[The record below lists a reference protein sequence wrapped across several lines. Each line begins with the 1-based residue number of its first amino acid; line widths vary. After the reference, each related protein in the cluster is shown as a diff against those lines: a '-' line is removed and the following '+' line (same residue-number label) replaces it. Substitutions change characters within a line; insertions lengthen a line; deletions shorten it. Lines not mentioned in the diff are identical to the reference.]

1 MKEKRPRLGINEQ
14 YYFINNPTLQV
25 CSTGDQHFESDDK
38 HYEAGNYFYTRAA
51 AKDIQEKVDEFGT
64 PRRKAS
70 KQESADAKNALIKA
84 VTTLALDY
92 REKQR
97 NGKDTDDSATLAKV
111 LNAEN
116 TYTNK
121 MLRIRTAD
129 GIVEV
134 KIVNAIRNAPKGW
147 TEGFK
152 PQQWRSAS
160 WVDAKE
166 GEE

>member
-1 MKEKRPRLGINEQ
+1 MKENRPRLGINEQ

-51 AKDIQEKVDEFGT
+51 AEEIQEKVDEFGN

-70 KQESADAKNALIKA
+70 KQEMADAKNALIKA
-84 VTTLALDY
+84 VTTITSEY

-97 NGKDTDDSATLAKV
+97 KGKDTDDSATLAKV
-111 LNAEN
+111 LDAEK
-116 TYTNK
+116 TYTNER
-121 MLRIRTAD
+121 LRILAEG
-129 GIVEV
+129 GIVEE

-147 TEGFK
+147 TEDFK
-152 PQQWRSAS
+152 PQQWRGSR
-160 WVDAKE
+160 WVDGKE

>member
-1 MKEKRPRLGINEQ
+1 MKENRPRLERNEQ

-38 HYEAGNYFYTRAA
+38 HYESGNYFYTRTAA
-51 AKDIQEKVDEFGT
+51 EAIQEKVDEFGT

-70 KQESADAKNALIKA
+70 KQDRVDAKNALIKA
-84 VTTLALDY
+84 VTTITSDY
-92 REKQR
+92 REMQR
-97 NGKDTDDSATLAKV
+97 KGKDTDDSATLAKV
-111 LNAEN
+111 LDAEK
-116 TYTNK
+116 TYSSE
-121 MLRIRTAD
+121 MQRILAED
-129 GIVEV
+129 GIVEE

-160 WVDAKE
+160 WVDGKE